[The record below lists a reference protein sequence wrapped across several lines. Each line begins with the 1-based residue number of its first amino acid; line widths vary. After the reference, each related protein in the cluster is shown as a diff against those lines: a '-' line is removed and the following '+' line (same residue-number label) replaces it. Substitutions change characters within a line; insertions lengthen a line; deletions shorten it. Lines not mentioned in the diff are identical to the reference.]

1 MEAIASSI
9 HGQPAV
15 LPPFW
20 RKTVDATAHRVIRR
34 RASALKNDLAL
45 CPQAVK
51 NAVEKA
57 LTMLLAD
64 PVPASARFFGRVKGL
79 YERKHGLFY
88 LPLDVGMSLVYEVR
102 INLAKR
108 WLEINPLGVVPGD
121 APTMQ

>member
-1 MEAIASSI
+1 MESTEYSI

-20 RKTVDATAHRVIRR
+20 RKTVDATAYRVIRR
-34 RASALKNDLAL
+34 RASALKSDLAN
-45 CPQAVK
+45 CPKAVK
-51 NAVEKA
+51 SAVEKA
-57 LTMLLAD
+57 LSVLLAD

-88 LPLDVGMSLVYEVR
+88 IPLDVGMSLVYEVR
-102 INLAKR
+102 INPAQR